1 MDSTY
6 RPHPHPRPPPEHRA
20 CHTQR
25 MCSGPYRPHGAKS
38 SSPPA
43 AGGMVGCGPG
53 LFTVASRCLI
63 SNSGHRANGF
73 EFEDTQAASIW
84 EKSVSAFLEPEKKRT
99 GSLATL
105 GDRGRV

>member
-1 MDSTY
+1 MSLFVNLKLRHFGKQT
-6 RPHPHPRPPPEHRA
+6 
-20 CHTQR
+20 CLL
-25 MCSGPYRPHGAKS
+25 KS